1 MNQKL
6 LNSLV
11 IRLRICIVV
20 LILVLVSFV
29 LFSFTAHKLAD
40 DFLKHL
46 GITKAGADEKIAHS
60 ILGGSIDAYG
70 IKNAKNIVAGN
81 RAAVAK
87 DILTYTKKHVQ
98 TAGFLKSYNEM
109 RASYKPQFNK
119 IQTVEEMRRE
129 NIAAM
134 QKSVKDMEEII
145 RKADAATKPLFEKI
159 LVDGKKQLK
168 DAEDPNNKSY
178 IRYAKGY
185 DEMVRFNQQNYDKQI
200 AEWEANYPANQLLFV
215 KKRLQEFLTETE
227 QIDFDAELTT
237 KNGKKIFVNRAYES
251 KGNRW
256 KMAYR
261 AGKDVISTAR
271 AFAQQWISEINE

>member
-200 AEWEANYPANQLLFV
+200 AEWEANYPANKLLFV

-271 AFAQQWISEINE
+271 AFARQWISEIKE